1 MNGKLTN
8 GEIPKILDIPL
19 RERVYDLIKN
29 LILQNRLYPGQTII
43 IDRLSEQ
50 LGVSQTPVR
59 EAMGMLELDGLVVTS
74 QYRNPK
80 VVDISARDIE
90 ELYDMRLLVEP
101 WAIQHSIENISIEA
115 IDEVEN
121 TLQIA
126 YSEAANNNFTPHL
139 QSDIRLHKIIL
150 SSTGNAFFWQLASRV
165 HDRSI
170 RIRSLVEATG
180 DAKEVMLI
188 VEEHFK
194 ITEAIKQK
202 DCSAA
207 SDFLYNHLLGGK
219 VRTLDSLKRLPQSQ
233 E

>member
-1 MNGKLTN
+1 M
-8 GEIPKILDIPL
+8 DIPL

-29 LILQNRLYPGQTII
+29 FILQNKLYPGKTIN

-59 EAMGMLELDGLVVTS
+59 EAMGMLELDGLIITS

-80 VVDISARDIE
+80 VVDITARDIAE
-90 ELYDMRLLVEP
+90 FYDMRLLVEP
-101 WAIQHSIENISIEA
+101 RAIHHSIGNISTQAIE
-115 IDEVEN
+115 DVEN
-121 TLQIA
+121 NLQIA
-126 YSEAANNNFTPHL
+126 YSEAANNYFSPHL
-139 QSDIRLHKIIL
+139 QSDIYLHKIIL

-180 DAKEVMLI
+180 DAKEIMRI
-188 VEEHFK
+188 IEEHFK
-194 ITEAIKQK
+194 ITEAIKHQSHSTA
-202 DCSAA
+202 SA
-207 SDFLYNHLLGGK
+207 FLYNHLLSGK
-219 VRTLDSLKRLPQSQ
+219 VRTLDALKRLPQSQ